1 MMEIGEIFFVFG
13 LGFNSVRIWMDE
25 SWFCLWFM
33 LGMMNG
39 DRYGGLKDER
49 GCVVL
54 NEREGKFF
62 FFG

>member
-1 MMEIGEIFFVFG
+1 VYEFG
-13 LGFNSVRIWMDE
+13 VWMDE
-25 SWFCLWFM
+25 SWFCVWFM

-54 NEREGKFF
+54 NEGEGKKK
-62 FFG
+62 